1 MHVLAA
7 GMIGSV
13 VAIGVVVFSGD
24 RIMALLYSPLVVS
37 ATIVA
42 LGLLPE
48 RRRS

>member
-13 VAIGVVVFSGD
+13 VAIGVVVFSED
-24 RIMALLYSPLVVS
+24 RVMALLYSPLVVS